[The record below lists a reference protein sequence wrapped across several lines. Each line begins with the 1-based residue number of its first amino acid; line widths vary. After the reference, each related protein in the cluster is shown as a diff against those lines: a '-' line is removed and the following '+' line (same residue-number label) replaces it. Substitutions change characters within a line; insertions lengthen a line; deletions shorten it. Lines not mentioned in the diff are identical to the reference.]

1 MMYRKTVIP
10 CNKAKYTKV
19 SADVIQKVFSFNL
32 SCISFDGK
40 QWVCRTCDRTLK
52 RGTMPLQAKA
62 NGLQLCQVPPELS
75 GLNALELRLIC
86 LRVPFMKMVALP
98 TGKQR
103 SIHGPAVNVPSKV
116 DTICEVLPRLPSQ
129 TEMVPLKLKR
139 KVAYQGHYMY
149 DYVTPQKPLDALRF
163 LKAQN
168 PLYCDI
174 EINQQWLE
182 EAINNDDELGMC
194 LVEQSDESMD
204 TESDQ
209 PETESEPM
217 ECSGDELSLALQKLK
232 KLALQNGF
240 TIFDVPYDGN
250 CMFSA
255 ISHQLQT
262 SDVCDV
268 DSSELRQM
276 VASHMEANAALY
288 RGFMCQPVATDDEYN
303 ADTEPPTDEDEYI
316 NSVSDPELQT
326 QLRWAKYLRR
336 LRQGAWGD
344 HINMQAIADML
355 SVKINVL
362 SSDHPVASATPSNA
376 TCEMSV
382 GLIKQYHYVGLDKMC
397 DSSVEGTAQN
407 AQTISAENVQSTVAN
422 TDTETADDALDDAV
436 IEEGDE
442 HRIQISGAPMAS
454 MMCVENPESFR
465 EIICVAPAEGE
476 KPLNIMTDSNF
487 EAMSNPDKFP
497 YGVGTYSSERPRKL
511 TYRKYFN
518 QRLLDVDGR
527 FSRDLDYLFV
537 AQYIVEA
544 KQVSDDGN
552 NFAWRQKPSRQFTAA
567 QARDQTV
574 LSQYVRKD
582 RAYSF
587 MKNIRGSPPYYQRTF
602 YDLLAMI
609 RQLGTPTWFFTLSAA
624 DLKWPDMIQTIAKQY
639 GVNYTDDE
647 VAALSF
653 DEKSNWLKRNPVTA
667 ARHFHYRLTVFFQEF
682 LKSTAKPL
690 GEIADYAIRIEFQ
703 ARGSPHAHCVIWVK
717 DAPEYGVD
725 HDSQVCDF
733 IDQYVSCKLPKED
746 GKLREL
752 VLLLQQHKHSS
763 YCKRNKSCRF
773 NFPKPPSSKTLIAQS
788 SEDDD
793 DDVAQNVAV
802 LSKVQKLVAEGNTD
816 MSLDDLLEKAEV
828 SESEYTQ
835 ALEVSSKGNVVV
847 LRREPNECSVN
858 NYNPSVMLAWQANMD
873 IQFVLN
879 AYACVMYVASYIM
892 KTERSMGELL
902 KRVATEARTDE
913 LKVQLRKVGSAFL
926 THRELSAQEAAYRLL
941 SIPMKQLSREDSST
955 EKQ

>member
-1 MMYRKTVIP
+1 MVDFFKPVGSDQVSLCLCASRRYVLSVVHARKLACQCGYVFPAKAEQNERKRPIETRQTDSVRKAAKRACATHEETLKRHAQNKQHMASLRQCETREKTCNRQAQSKEHMASIRQCETREDRLKRRTQNKQHMASVRQCETRGKTCNRQAQSKEHMASIRQCETREDRLKRQAQNKEHMASVRASETPDQTLHSNKQSMSSTRKRNVSIECAVSAFHSKVKFGPDYVCTCCHRMMYRKSVIP

-19 SADVIQKVFSFNL
+19 SADVIQKVFSSNL

-116 DTICEVLPRLPSQ
+116 DTISEVLPRLPSQ

-139 KVAYQGHYMY
+139 KVAYQGKWHINHMY

-182 EAINNDDELGMC
+182 EADDELGMC

-262 SDVCDV
+262 SVVCSV

-303 ADTEPPTDEDEYI
+303 ADTEPPTAEDEYI

-336 LRQGAWGD
+336 LRQDAWGD

-382 GLIKQYHYVGLDKMC
+382 GLIKQYHYVGR
-397 DSSVEGTAQN
+397 
-407 AQTISAENVQSTVAN
+407 
-422 TDTETADDALDDAV
+422 V
-436 IEEGDE
+436 I
-442 HRIQISGAPMAS
+442 
-454 MMCVENPESFR
+454 
-465 EIICVAPAEGE
+465 
-476 KPLNIMTDSNF
+476 
-487 EAMSNPDKFP
+487 
-497 YGVGTYSSERPRKL
+497 
-511 TYRKYFN
+511 
-518 QRLLDVDGR
+518 
-527 FSRDLDYLFV
+527 
-537 AQYIVEA
+537 
-544 KQVSDDGN
+544 
-552 NFAWRQKPSRQFTAA
+552 
-567 QARDQTV
+567 
-574 LSQYVRKD
+574 
-582 RAYSF
+582 
-587 MKNIRGSPPYYQRTF
+587 
-602 YDLLAMI
+602 
-609 RQLGTPTWFFTLSAA
+609 
-624 DLKWPDMIQTIAKQY
+624 
-639 GVNYTDDE
+639 
-647 VAALSF
+647 
-653 DEKSNWLKRNPVTA
+653 
-667 ARHFHYRLTVFFQEF
+667 
-682 LKSTAKPL
+682 
-690 GEIADYAIRIEFQ
+690 
-703 ARGSPHAHCVIWVK
+703 
-717 DAPEYGVD
+717 
-725 HDSQVCDF
+725 
-733 IDQYVSCKLPKED
+733 
-746 GKLREL
+746 L
-752 VLLLQQHKHSS
+752 VLKGLH
-763 YCKRNKSCRF
+763 RM
-773 NFPKPPSSKTLIAQS
+773 PKPFR
-788 SEDDD
+788 
-793 DDVAQNVAV
+793 
-802 LSKVQKLVAEGNTD
+802 
-816 MSLDDLLEKAEV
+816 
-828 SESEYTQ
+828 SEYC
-835 ALEVSSKGNVVV
+835 SK
-847 LRREPNECSVN
+847 
-858 NYNPSVMLAWQANMD
+858 
-873 IQFVLN
+873 
-879 AYACVMYVASYIM
+879 
-892 KTERSMGELL
+892 
-902 KRVATEARTDE
+902 
-913 LKVQLRKVGSAFL
+913 
-926 THRELSAQEAAYRLL
+926 H
-941 SIPMKQLSREDSST
+941 
-955 EKQ
+955 